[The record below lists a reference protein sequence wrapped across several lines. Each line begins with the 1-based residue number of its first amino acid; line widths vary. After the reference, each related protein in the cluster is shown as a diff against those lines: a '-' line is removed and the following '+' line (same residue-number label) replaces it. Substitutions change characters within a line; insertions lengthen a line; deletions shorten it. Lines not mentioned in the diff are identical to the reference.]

1 MSPSRGALLGGLAAL
16 CTAAS
21 ASAQQ
26 GAFLTAGRVTAGSP
40 NEASWRFTVQR
51 DLAGPLGVDVSI
63 TELPGGRPKEGELYG
78 AGADLALFS
87 ESRSFPTVFV
97 GASAGLG
104 TRAQPR
110 FWSSGS
116 IGLRM
121 PVVLVGALRLSLEGR
136 WRNITVPDRDGLE
149 FGISLGYRNR
159 SKNNLSRPESAGLWA
174 PRATAEVLR
183 AGGIPES
190 KARLLSDVV
199 ATALE
204 EMGQPYVWGG
214 TGDGSGGY
222 DCSGLIYYAYAR
234 FGVPLPR
241 TAASQA
247 KAGTA
252 IRRDIDALLPGDV
265 LTFVGDRGDAV
276 VHVGLYVGEGR
287 FIHSASNGVRLSR
300 LREDDPDGRWW
311 LRRWSGVRRMVE

>member
-1 MSPSRGALLGGLAAL
+1 MSRRLGVLCGGVALVLVVSNAAAQRGV
-16 CTAAS
+16 
-21 ASAQQ
+21 
-26 GAFLTAGRVTAGSP
+26 FLTAGRVTGGNP
-40 NEASWRFTVQR
+40 NESSWRLTVQR
-51 DLAGPLGVDVSI
+51 DLAGPLGVDLSF
-63 TELPGGRPKEGELYG
+63 TELPGSRPREGELYG
-78 AGADLALFS
+78 PGAELTLFS
-87 ESRSFPTVFV
+87 DSRSFPTVFV
-97 GASAGLG
+97 GAAAGLG
-104 TRAQPR
+104 TRAQSR

-116 IGLRM
+116 VGLRM
-121 PVVLVGALRLSLEGR
+121 PVIMVGSLRLSLEGR

-149 FGISLGYRNR
+149 FGITLGYRQK
-159 SKNNLSRPESAGLWA
+159 SSTGLSRPESAGLWA
-174 PRATAEVLR
+174 PRATADVLR
-183 AGGIPES
+183 SGGIPEA

-214 TGDGSGGY
+214 TGNGSGGY

-234 FGVPLPR
+234 YGVPLPR

-247 KAGTA
+247 QAGTA
-252 IRRDIDALLPGDV
+252 IRRDIDALLPGDI
-265 LTFVGDRGDAV
+265 LTFTGDRGDAV

-311 LRRWSGVRRMVE
+311 LRRWSGVRRVVE